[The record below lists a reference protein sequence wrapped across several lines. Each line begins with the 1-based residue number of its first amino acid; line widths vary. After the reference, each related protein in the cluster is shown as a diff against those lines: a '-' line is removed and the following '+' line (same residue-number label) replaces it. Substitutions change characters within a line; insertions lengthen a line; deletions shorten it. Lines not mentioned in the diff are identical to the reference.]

1 MKYFKDALGTKDFVI
16 TSEIFLK
23 PETDAN
29 SIKIQ
34 ADVLRDYVDAI
45 LLTDN
50 QSGQLHMSS
59 LVAGVLLLDAKIDPI
74 IQLICRNRNRIS
86 LLGDLL
92 GCAALGMTNLSLIRG
107 DRVPDEFQPRPK
119 AIIDITATELIRM
132 ANKMKIDD
140 RIKSVEN
147 FLLGGVVTPHG
158 PKPGWEAKNITE
170 KIDAGAQFV
179 LTHTCLD
186 MELLR
191 IYMKRMVETKLL
203 RRVSVIVGMAVLSS
217 PEDAQWVRKNRP
229 NVIIPND
236 IVTRLSNAK
245 DPEKEGIDICIEQL
259 NALKT
264 IPGVSGAHIIA
275 SEKLI
280 NISTAI
286 KNANI

>member
-1 MKYFKDALGTKDFVI
+1 LKYFKDALNTKDFVI

-59 LVAGVLLLDAKIDPI
+59 LAAGVLLLDAKIDPI
-74 IQLICRNRNRIS
+74 IQLSCRNRNRIS

-107 DRVPDEFQPRPK
+107 DRVPDVQPRPK
-119 AIIDITATELIRM
+119 AIMDITATELIRM
-132 ANKMKIDD
+132 ANKMKADD
-140 RIKSVEN
+140 RIKSVGK

-158 PKPGWEAKNITE
+158 PKPGWQAKNVTE

-186 MELLR
+186 MDLLR
-191 IYMKRMVETKLL
+191 TYMQRMVETKLV
-203 RRVSVIVGMAVLSS
+203 RRINVIVGMAVLSS
-217 PEDAQWVRKNRP
+217 SEDAQWVRKNRP

-259 NALKT
+259 NVLKT
-264 IPGVSGAHIIA
+264 IPGVSGAHLIA

>member
-1 MKYFKDALGTKDFVI
+1 MKYFKDALNTKDFVI

-23 PETDAN
+23 PETDTN

-59 LVAGVLLLDAKIDPI
+59 LAAGVLLLDAKIDPI
-74 IQLICRNRNRIS
+74 IQLSCRNRNRIS

-107 DRVPDEFQPRPK
+107 DRVPDVQPKPK
-119 AIIDITATELIRM
+119 AITDITATELIRM
-132 ANKMKIDD
+132 ANKMKADEK
-140 RIKSVEN
+140 IKSVDK

-158 PKPGWEAKNITE
+158 PKPGWQAKNITE

-186 MELLR
+186 MDLLR
-191 IYMKRMVETKLL
+191 IYMKRMVETKLV

-217 PEDAQWVRKNRP
+217 SEDAQWVRKNRP

-245 DPEKEGIDICIEQL
+245 DPEKEGIEICIEQI

>member
-1 MKYFKDALGTKDFVI
+1 MKYFKDALNTKDFVI

-59 LVAGVLLLDAKIDPI
+59 LAAGVLLLDAKIDPI
-74 IQLICRNRNRIS
+74 IQLSCRNRNRIS
-86 LLGDLL
+86 LLSDLM

-107 DRVPDEFQPRPK
+107 DRVPDIQPKPK
-119 AIIDITATELIRM
+119 AIMDITATGLIRM
-132 ANKMKIDD
+132 ANKMKADEK
-140 RIKSVEN
+140 IKSVGK
-147 FLLGGVVTPHG
+147 FLLGGVITPHG
-158 PKPGWEAKNITE
+158 PKPGWQAKSITE
-170 KIDAGAQFV
+170 KIDAGAQFM

-186 MELLR
+186 VDLLR
-191 IYMKRMVETKLL
+191 TYMQRMVETKLL
-203 RRVSVIVGMAVLSS
+203 RRVNVIVGMAVLSS
-217 PEDAQWVRKNRP
+217 SEDAQWVRKNRP

-259 NALKT
+259 NVLKT
-264 IPGVSGAHIIA
+264 IPGVSGAHLIA

>member
-1 MKYFKDALGTKDFVI
+1 MKYFKDALNTKDFVI

-74 IQLICRNRNRIS
+74 IQLSCRNRNRIS
-86 LLGDLL
+86 LLSDLM
-92 GCAALGMTNLSLIRG
+92 GCAALEMTNLSLIRG
-107 DRVPDEFQPRPK
+107 DRVPDIQPKPK
-119 AIIDITATELIRM
+119 AIMDITATGLIRM
-132 ANKMKIDD
+132 ANKMKADEK
-140 RIKSVEN
+140 IKSVGK

-158 PKPGWEAKNITE
+158 PKPGWQAKNITE
-170 KIDAGAQFV
+170 KIDAGAQFM

-186 MELLR
+186 VDLIR
-191 IYMKRMVETKLL
+191 TYMQRMVETKLV
-203 RRVSVIVGMAVLSS
+203 RRVSVIVGMVVLSS

-275 SEKLI
+275 SEKLT
-280 NISTAI
+280 NISTTI

>member
-59 LVAGVLLLDAKIDPI
+59 LAAGVLLLDAKIDPI
-74 IQLICRNRNRIS
+74 IQLSCRNRNRIS

-107 DRVPDEFQPRPK
+107 DRVPDIQPKPK
-119 AIIDITATELIRM
+119 AIMDITATGLIRM
-132 ANKMKIDD
+132 ANKMKADEK
-140 RIKSVEN
+140 IKSVGK

-158 PKPGWEAKNITE
+158 PKPGWQAKNITE
-170 KIDAGAQFV
+170 KIDAGAQFM

-186 MELLR
+186 VDLLR
-191 IYMKRMVETKLL
+191 TYMQRMVETKLV
-203 RRVSVIVGMAVLSS
+203 RRVNVIVGMAVLSS
-217 PEDAQWVRKNRP
+217 SEDAQWVRKNRP

>member
-1 MKYFKDALGTKDFVI
+1 LKYFKDALSAKDFVI

-74 IQLICRNRNRIS
+74 IQLSCRNRNRIS

-107 DRVPDEFQPRPK
+107 DRVPDVQPKPK
-119 AIIDITATELIRM
+119 AIMDITATELIRM
-132 ANKMKIDD
+132 AKKMKTDD
-140 RIKSVEN
+140 KIKSVGK

-158 PKPGWEAKNITE
+158 PKPGWQAKNITE

-186 MELLR
+186 VDLLR

-217 PEDAQWVRKNRP
+217 SEDAQWVRKNRP

-245 DPEKEGIDICIEQL
+245 DPEKEGIDICIEQI

>member
-1 MKYFKDALGTKDFVI
+1 MKYFKDALNTKDFVI

-59 LVAGVLLLDAKIDPI
+59 LAAGVLLLDAKIDPI
-74 IQLICRNRNRIS
+74 IQLSCRNRNRIS
-86 LLGDLL
+86 LLSDLM
-92 GCAALGMTNLSLIRG
+92 GCAVLGMTNLSLIRG
-107 DRVPDEFQPRPK
+107 DRVPDIQPKPK
-119 AIIDITATELIRM
+119 AIMDITATGLIRM
-132 ANKMKIDD
+132 ANKMKADEK
-140 RIKSVEN
+140 IKSVGK

-158 PKPGWEAKNITE
+158 PKPGWQAKNITE

-186 MELLR
+186 VDLLR
-191 IYMKRMVETKLL
+191 IYMQRMVETKLL

-217 PEDAQWVRKNRP
+217 SEDAQWVRKNRP
-229 NVIIPND
+229 NVMIPND

-245 DPEKEGIDICIEQL
+245 YPEKEGIDICVEQI

-275 SEKLI
+275 SEKLT
-280 NISTAI
+280 NIPTTI

>member
-1 MKYFKDALGTKDFVI
+1 MKYFKDALNTKDFVI

-23 PETDAN
+23 PETDAK

-59 LVAGVLLLDAKIDPI
+59 LAAGVLLLDAKIDPI
-74 IQLICRNRNRIS
+74 IQLSCRNRNRIS
-86 LLGDLL
+86 LLSDLM

-107 DRVPDEFQPRPK
+107 DRVPNVQPKPK
-119 AIIDITATELIRM
+119 AIMDITATELIRM
-132 ANKMKIDD
+132 ANKMKADEK
-140 RIKSVEN
+140 IKSVGK

-158 PKPGWEAKNITE
+158 PKPGWQAKNITE

-186 MELLR
+186 VDLLR
-191 IYMKRMVETKLL
+191 IYMQRMVETKLL

-217 PEDAQWVRKNRP
+217 SEDAQWVR
-229 NVIIPND
+229 
-236 IVTRLSNAK
+236 LSNAK
-245 DPEKEGIDICIEQL
+245 YPEKEGIDICVEQI

-275 SEKLI
+275 SEKLT
-280 NISTAI
+280 NIPTTI

>member
-59 LVAGVLLLDAKIDPI
+59 LAAGVLLLDAKIDPI
-74 IQLICRNRNRIS
+74 IQLSCRNRNRIS

-107 DRVPDEFQPRPK
+107 DRVPDIQPKPK
-119 AIIDITATELIRM
+119 AIMDITATGLIRM
-132 ANKMKIDD
+132 ANKMKADEK
-140 RIKSVEN
+140 IKSVGK

-158 PKPGWEAKNITE
+158 PKPGWHAKSITE
-170 KIDAGAQFV
+170 KIDAGAQFM

-186 MELLR
+186 VDLLR
-191 IYMKRMVETKLL
+191 TYMQRMVETKLL
-203 RRVSVIVGMAVLSS
+203 RRVNVIVGMAVLSS
-217 PEDAQWVRKNRP
+217 SEDAQWVRKNRP

>member
-1 MKYFKDALGTKDFVI
+1 MKYFKDALSAKDFVI

-74 IQLICRNRNRIS
+74 IQLSCRNRNRIS

-107 DRVPDEFQPRPK
+107 DRVPDVQPRPK
-119 AIIDITATELIRM
+119 AIMDITATELIRM
-132 ANKMKIDD
+132 ANKMKADD
-140 RIKSVEN
+140 RIKSVGK

-158 PKPGWEAKNITE
+158 PKPGWQAKNVTE

-186 MELLR
+186 MDLLR
-191 IYMKRMVETKLL
+191 TYMQRMVETKLV
-203 RRVSVIVGMAVLSS
+203 RRINVIVGMAVLSS
-217 PEDAQWVRKNRP
+217 SEDAQWVRKNRP

-245 DPEKEGIDICIEQL
+245 DQEKEGIDICIEQI

>member
-1 MKYFKDALGTKDFVI
+1 M
-16 TSEIFLK
+16 K

-29 SIKIQ
+29 SIKVQ

-59 LVAGVLLLDAKIDPI
+59 LAAGVLLLDAKIDPI
-74 IQLICRNRNRIS
+74 IQLSCRNRNRIS

-107 DRVPDEFQPRPK
+107 DRVPDIQPKPK
-119 AIIDITATELIRM
+119 AIMDITATGLIRM
-132 ANKMKIDD
+132 ANKMKADEK
-140 RIKSVEN
+140 IKSVGK

-158 PKPGWEAKNITE
+158 PKPGWQAKNVTE

-186 MELLR
+186 MDLLR

-217 PEDAQWVRKNRP
+217 SEDAQWVRKNRP

-259 NALKT
+259 NTLKT
-264 IPGVSGAHIIA
+264 IPGVSGAHLIA

-280 NISTAI
+280 NISAAI

>member
-59 LVAGVLLLDAKIDPI
+59 LAAGVLLLDAKIDPI
-74 IQLICRNRNRIS
+74 IQLSCRNRNRIS
-86 LLGDLL
+86 LLSDLM
-92 GCAALGMTNLSLIRG
+92 GCAALEMTNLSLIRG
-107 DRVPDEFQPRPK
+107 DRVPDIQPKPK
-119 AIIDITATELIRM
+119 AIMDITATGLIRM
-132 ANKMKIDD
+132 ANKMKADEK
-140 RIKSVEN
+140 IKSVGK

-158 PKPGWEAKNITE
+158 PKPGWQAKNITE
-170 KIDAGAQFV
+170 KIDAGAQFM

-186 MELLR
+186 VDLIR
-191 IYMKRMVETKLL
+191 TYMQRMVETKLV

-275 SEKLI
+275 SEKLT
-280 NISTAI
+280 NISTTI

>member
-1 MKYFKDALGTKDFVI
+1 MKYFKDALSAKDFVI

-74 IQLICRNRNRIS
+74 IQLSCRNRNRIS

-107 DRVPDEFQPRPK
+107 DRVPDVQPKPK
-119 AIIDITATELIRM
+119 AIMDITATELIRM
-132 ANKMKIDD
+132 AKKMKTDD
-140 RIKSVEN
+140 KIKSVGK

-158 PKPGWEAKNITE
+158 PKPGWQAKNITE

-186 MELLR
+186 VDLLR

-217 PEDAQWVRKNRP
+217 SEDAQWVRKNRP

-245 DPEKEGIDICIEQL
+245 DPEKEGIDICIEQI

>member
-74 IQLICRNRNRIS
+74 IQLSCRNRNRIS
-86 LLGDLL
+86 LLSDLM
-92 GCAALGMTNLSLIRG
+92 GCAALEMTNLSLIRG
-107 DRVPDEFQPRPK
+107 DRVPDIQPKPK
-119 AIIDITATELIRM
+119 AIMDITATGLIRM
-132 ANKMKIDD
+132 ANKMKADEK
-140 RIKSVEN
+140 IKSVGK

-158 PKPGWEAKNITE
+158 PKPGWQAKNITE
-170 KIDAGAQFV
+170 KIDAGAQFM

-186 MELLR
+186 VDLIR
-191 IYMKRMVETKLL
+191 TYMQRMVETKLV
-203 RRVSVIVGMAVLSS
+203 RRVSVIVGMVVLSS

-245 DPEKEGIDICIEQL
+245 DPEKEGIDICSEQL
-259 NALKT
+259 NVLKT
-264 IPGVSGAHIIA
+264 IPGVSGAHLIA
-275 SEKLI
+275 SEKLN
-280 NISTAI
+280 NISAAI

>member
-1 MKYFKDALGTKDFVI
+1 LKYFKDALSTKDFVI
-16 TSEIFLK
+16 TSEIFMK

-59 LVAGVLLLDAKIDPI
+59 LAAGVLLLDAKIDPI
-74 IQLICRNRNRIS
+74 IQLSCRNRNRIS

-107 DRVPDEFQPRPK
+107 DRVPDVQPRPK
-119 AIIDITATELIRM
+119 AIMDITATELIRM
-132 ANKMKIDD
+132 ANKMKADD
-140 RIKSVEN
+140 RIKSVGK

-158 PKPGWEAKNITE
+158 PKPGWQAKNVTE

-186 MELLR
+186 MDLLR
-191 IYMKRMVETKLL
+191 TYMQRMVETKLV
-203 RRVSVIVGMAVLSS
+203 RRINVIVGMAVLSS
-217 PEDAQWVRKNRP
+217 SEDAQWVRKNRP

-259 NALKT
+259 NTLKT
-264 IPGVSGAHIIA
+264 IPGVSGAHLIA

-280 NISTAI
+280 NISAAI

>member
-1 MKYFKDALGTKDFVI
+1 LKYFKDALSTKDFVI
-16 TSEIFLK
+16 TSEIFMK

-59 LVAGVLLLDAKIDPI
+59 LAAGVLLLDAKIDPI
-74 IQLICRNRNRIS
+74 IQLSCRNRNSIS

-107 DRVPDEFQPRPK
+107 DRVPDVQPKPK
-119 AIIDITATELIRM
+119 AITDITATELIRM
-132 ANKMKIDD
+132 ANKMKADEK
-140 RIKSVEN
+140 IKSVDK

-158 PKPGWEAKNITE
+158 PKPGWQAKNITE

-186 MELLR
+186 MDLLR
-191 IYMKRMVETKLL
+191 IYMKRMVETKLV

-217 PEDAQWVRKNRP
+217 SEDAQWVRKNRP

-245 DPEKEGIDICIEQL
+245 DPEKEGIEICIEQI

>member
-1 MKYFKDALGTKDFVI
+1 LKYFKDALNTKDFVI

-23 PETDAN
+23 PETDTN

-59 LVAGVLLLDAKIDPI
+59 LAAGVLLLDAKIDPI
-74 IQLICRNRNRIS
+74 IQLSCRNRNSIS

-107 DRVPDEFQPRPK
+107 DRVPDVQPKPK
-119 AIIDITATELIRM
+119 AITDITATELIRM
-132 ANKMKIDD
+132 ANKMKADEK
-140 RIKSVEN
+140 IKSVDK

-158 PKPGWEAKNITE
+158 PKPGWQAKNITE

-186 MELLR
+186 VDLLR
-191 IYMKRMVETKLL
+191 IYMKRMVETKLV

-217 PEDAQWVRKNRP
+217 SEDAQWVRKNRP

-280 NISTAI
+280 NISAAI

>member
-1 MKYFKDALGTKDFVI
+1 MKYFKDALSTKDFVI
-16 TSEIFLK
+16 TSEIFMK

-59 LVAGVLLLDAKIDPI
+59 LAAGVLLLDAKIDPI
-74 IQLICRNRNRIS
+74 IQLSCRNRNRIS

-107 DRVPDEFQPRPK
+107 DRVPDVQPRPK
-119 AIIDITATELIRM
+119 AIMDITATELIRM
-132 ANKMKIDD
+132 ANKMKADD
-140 RIKSVEN
+140 RIKSVGK

-158 PKPGWEAKNITE
+158 PKPGWQAKNVTE

-186 MELLR
+186 MDLLR
-191 IYMKRMVETKLL
+191 TYMQRMVETKLV
-203 RRVSVIVGMAVLSS
+203 RRINVIVGMAVLSS
-217 PEDAQWVRKNRP
+217 SEDAQWVRKNRP

-259 NALKT
+259 NVLKT
-264 IPGVSGAHIIA
+264 IPGVSGAHLIA

-280 NISTAI
+280 NISAAI

>member
-1 MKYFKDALGTKDFVI
+1 MKYFKDALNTKDFVI

-23 PETDAN
+23 PETDTN

-59 LVAGVLLLDAKIDPI
+59 LAAGVLLLDAKIDPI
-74 IQLICRNRNRIS
+74 IQLSCRNRNSIS

-107 DRVPDEFQPRPK
+107 DRVPDVQPKPK
-119 AIIDITATELIRM
+119 AITDITATELIRM
-132 ANKMKIDD
+132 ANKMKADEK
-140 RIKSVEN
+140 IKSVDK

-158 PKPGWEAKNITE
+158 PKPGWQAKNITE

-186 MELLR
+186 MDLLR
-191 IYMKRMVETKLL
+191 IYMKRMVETKLV

-217 PEDAQWVRKNRP
+217 SEDAQWVRKNRP

-245 DPEKEGIDICIEQL
+245 DPEKEGIEICIEQI

>member
-74 IQLICRNRNRIS
+74 IQLSCRNRNRIS

-107 DRVPDEFQPRPK
+107 DRVPDIQPKPK
-119 AIIDITATELIRM
+119 AIMDITATGLIRM
-132 ANKMKIDD
+132 ANKMKADD
-140 RIKSVEN
+140 RIKSVGK

-158 PKPGWEAKNITE
+158 PKPGWQAKNVTE

-186 MELLR
+186 MDLLR
-191 IYMKRMVETKLL
+191 TYMQRMVETKLL
-203 RRVSVIVGMAVLSS
+203 RRVNVIVGMAVLSS
-217 PEDAQWVRKNRP
+217 SEDAQWVRKNRP

-245 DPEKEGIDICIEQL
+245 DPEKEGIDICIEQI

-264 IPGVSGAHIIA
+264 IPGISGAHIIA

>member
-1 MKYFKDALGTKDFVI
+1 MKYFKDALSTKDFVI
-16 TSEIFLK
+16 TSEIFMK

-59 LVAGVLLLDAKIDPI
+59 LAAGVLLLDAKIDPI
-74 IQLICRNRNRIS
+74 IQLSCRNRNRIS

-107 DRVPDEFQPRPK
+107 DRVPDVQPRPK
-119 AIIDITATELIRM
+119 AIMDITATELIRM
-132 ANKMKIDD
+132 ANKMKADD
-140 RIKSVEN
+140 RIKSVGK

-158 PKPGWEAKNITE
+158 PKPGWQAKNVTE

-186 MELLR
+186 MDLLR
-191 IYMKRMVETKLL
+191 TYMQRMVETKLV
-203 RRVSVIVGMAVLSS
+203 RRINVIVGMAVLSS
-217 PEDAQWVRKNRP
+217 SEDAQWVRKNRP

-259 NALKT
+259 NTLKT
-264 IPGVSGAHIIA
+264 IPGVSGAHLIA

>member
-1 MKYFKDALGTKDFVI
+1 MKYFKDALNTKDFVI

-23 PETDAN
+23 PETDAK

-59 LVAGVLLLDAKIDPI
+59 LAAGVLLLDAKIDPI
-74 IQLICRNRNRIS
+74 IQLSCRNRNRIS
-86 LLGDLL
+86 LLSDLM
-92 GCAALGMTNLSLIRG
+92 GCAALEMTNLSLIRG
-107 DRVPDEFQPRPK
+107 DRVPDIQPKPK
-119 AIIDITATELIRM
+119 AIMDITATGLIRM
-132 ANKMKIDD
+132 ANKMKADEK
-140 RIKSVEN
+140 IKSVGK

-158 PKPGWEAKNITE
+158 PKPGWQAKNITE
-170 KIDAGAQFV
+170 KIDAGAQFM

-186 MELLR
+186 VDLIR
-191 IYMKRMVETKLL
+191 TYMQRMVETKLV
-203 RRVSVIVGMAVLSS
+203 RRVSVIVGMVVLSS

-245 DPEKEGIDICIEQL
+245 DPEKEGIDICSEQL
-259 NALKT
+259 NVLKT
-264 IPGVSGAHIIA
+264 IPGVSGAHLIA

>member
-1 MKYFKDALGTKDFVI
+1 MKYFKDALNTKDFVI

-59 LVAGVLLLDAKIDPI
+59 LAAGVLLLDAKIDPI
-74 IQLICRNRNRIS
+74 IQLSCRNRNRIS
-86 LLGDLL
+86 LLSDLM
-92 GCAALGMTNLSLIRG
+92 GCAALEMTNLSLIRG
-107 DRVPDEFQPRPK
+107 DRVPDIQPKPK
-119 AIIDITATELIRM
+119 AIMDITATGLIRM
-132 ANKMKIDD
+132 ANKMKADEK
-140 RIKSVEN
+140 IKSVGK

-158 PKPGWEAKNITE
+158 PNPGWQAKNITE
-170 KIDAGAQFV
+170 KIDAGAQFM

-186 MELLR
+186 VDLIR
-191 IYMKRMVETKLL
+191 TYMQRMVETKLV
-203 RRVSVIVGMAVLSS
+203 RRVRVIVGMVVLSS

-275 SEKLI
+275 SEKLT
-280 NISTAI
+280 NISTTI

>member
-1 MKYFKDALGTKDFVI
+1 MKYFKDALSTKDFVI
-16 TSEIFLK
+16 TSEIFMK

-29 SIKIQ
+29 SIKVQ

-59 LVAGVLLLDAKIDPI
+59 LAAGVLLLDAKIDPI
-74 IQLICRNRNRIS
+74 IQLSCRNRNRIS

-107 DRVPDEFQPRPK
+107 DRVPDVQPRPK
-119 AIIDITATELIRM
+119 AIMDITATELIRM
-132 ANKMKIDD
+132 ANKMKADD
-140 RIKSVEN
+140 RIKSVGK

-158 PKPGWEAKNITE
+158 PKPGWQAKNVTE

-186 MELLR
+186 MDLLR
-191 IYMKRMVETKLL
+191 TYMQRMVETKLV
-203 RRVSVIVGMAVLSS
+203 RRINVIVGMAVLSS
-217 PEDAQWVRKNRP
+217 SEDAQWVRKNRP

-259 NALKT
+259 NVLKT
-264 IPGVSGAHIIA
+264 IPGVSGAHLIA

>member
-1 MKYFKDALGTKDFVI
+1 MKYFKDALNTKDFVI

-59 LVAGVLLLDAKIDPI
+59 LAAGVLLLDAKIDPI
-74 IQLICRNRNRIS
+74 IQLSCRNRNRIS
-86 LLGDLL
+86 LLSDLM
-92 GCAALGMTNLSLIRG
+92 GCAALEMTNLSLIRG
-107 DRVPDEFQPRPK
+107 DRVPDIQPKPK
-119 AIIDITATELIRM
+119 AIMDITATGLIRM
-132 ANKMKIDD
+132 ANKMKADEK
-140 RIKSVEN
+140 IKSVGK

-158 PKPGWEAKNITE
+158 PKPGWQAKNITE
-170 KIDAGAQFV
+170 KIDAGAQFM

-186 MELLR
+186 VDLIR
-191 IYMKRMVETKLL
+191 TYMQRMVETKLV
-203 RRVSVIVGMAVLSS
+203 RRVSVIVGMVVLSS

-245 DPEKEGIDICIEQL
+245 DPEKEGIDICSEQL
-259 NALKT
+259 NVLKT
-264 IPGVSGAHIIA
+264 IPGVSGAHLIA

>member
-29 SIKIQ
+29 SIKVQ

-59 LVAGVLLLDAKIDPI
+59 LAAGVLLLDAKIDPI
-74 IQLICRNRNRIS
+74 IQLSCRNRNRIS

-107 DRVPDEFQPRPK
+107 DRVPDVQPRPK
-119 AIIDITATELIRM
+119 AIMDITATELIRM
-132 ANKMKIDD
+132 ANKMKADD
-140 RIKSVEN
+140 RIKSVGK

-158 PKPGWEAKNITE
+158 PKSGWQAKNITE

-186 MELLR
+186 VDLLR
-191 IYMKRMVETKLL
+191 TYMQRMVETKLV
-203 RRVSVIVGMAVLSS
+203 RRINVIVGMAVLSS
-217 PEDAQWVRKNRP
+217 SEDAQWVRKNRP

-259 NALKT
+259 NVLKT
-264 IPGVSGAHIIA
+264 IPGVSGAHLIA

>member
-1 MKYFKDALGTKDFVI
+1 MKYFKDALSTKDFVI
-16 TSEIFLK
+16 TSEIFMK

-59 LVAGVLLLDAKIDPI
+59 LAAGVLLLDAKIDPI
-74 IQLICRNRNRIS
+74 IQLSCRNRNRIS

-107 DRVPDEFQPRPK
+107 DRVPDVQPRPK
-119 AIIDITATELIRM
+119 AIMDITATELIRM
-132 ANKMKIDD
+132 ANKMKADD
-140 RIKSVEN
+140 RIKSVGK

-158 PKPGWEAKNITE
+158 PKPGWQAKNVTE

-186 MELLR
+186 MDLLR
-191 IYMKRMVETKLL
+191 TYMQRMVETKLV
-203 RRVSVIVGMAVLSS
+203 RRINVIVGMAVLSS
-217 PEDAQWVRKNRP
+217 SEDAQWVRKNRP

-245 DPEKEGIDICIEQL
+245 DPEKEGIDICIEQI

>member
-1 MKYFKDALGTKDFVI
+1 MKYFKDALNTKDFVI

-59 LVAGVLLLDAKIDPI
+59 LAAGVLLLDAKIDPI
-74 IQLICRNRNRIS
+74 IQLSCRNRNRIS

-107 DRVPDEFQPRPK
+107 DRVPDVQPRPK
-119 AIIDITATELIRM
+119 AIMDITATELIRM
-132 ANKMKIDD
+132 ANKMKADD
-140 RIKSVEN
+140 RIKSVGK
-147 FLLGGVVTPHG
+147 FLLG
-158 PKPGWEAKNITE
+158 PKPGWQAKNVTE

-186 MELLR
+186 MDLLR
-191 IYMKRMVETKLL
+191 TYMQRMVETKLV
-203 RRVSVIVGMAVLSS
+203 RRINVIVGMAVLSS
-217 PEDAQWVRKNRP
+217 SEDAQWVRKNRP

-259 NALKT
+259 NVLKT
-264 IPGVSGAHIIA
+264 IPGVSGAHLIA

>member
-1 MKYFKDALGTKDFVI
+1 MKYFKDALNTKDFVI

-59 LVAGVLLLDAKIDPI
+59 LAAGVLLLDAKIDPI
-74 IQLICRNRNRIS
+74 IQLSCRNRNRIS
-86 LLGDLL
+86 LLSDLM
-92 GCAALGMTNLSLIRG
+92 GCAALEMTNLSLIRG
-107 DRVPDEFQPRPK
+107 DRVPDIQPKPK
-119 AIIDITATELIRM
+119 AIMDITATGLIRM
-132 ANKMKIDD
+132 ANKMKADEK
-140 RIKSVEN
+140 IKSVGK

-158 PKPGWEAKNITE
+158 PKPGWQAKNITE
-170 KIDAGAQFV
+170 KIDAGAQFM

-186 MELLR
+186 VDLIR
-191 IYMKRMVETKLL
+191 TYMQRMVETKLV
-203 RRVSVIVGMAVLSS
+203 RRVSVIVGMVVLSS

-275 SEKLI
+275 SEKLT
-280 NISTAI
+280 NISTTI

>member
-1 MKYFKDALGTKDFVI
+1 MKYFKDALSTKDFVI
-16 TSEIFLK
+16 TSEIFMK

-59 LVAGVLLLDAKIDPI
+59 LAAGVLLLDAKIDPI
-74 IQLICRNRNRIS
+74 IQLSCRNRNRIS

-107 DRVPDEFQPRPK
+107 DRVPDVQPRPK
-119 AIIDITATELIRM
+119 AIMDITATELIRM
-132 ANKMKIDD
+132 ANKMKADD
-140 RIKSVEN
+140 RIKSVGK

-158 PKPGWEAKNITE
+158 PKPGWQAKNVTE

-186 MELLR
+186 MDLLR
-191 IYMKRMVETKLL
+191 TYMQRMVETKLV
-203 RRVSVIVGMAVLSS
+203 RRINVIVGMAVLSS
-217 PEDAQWVRKNRP
+217 SEDAQWVRKNRP

-259 NALKT
+259 NTLKT
-264 IPGVSGAHIIA
+264 IPGVSGAHLIA

-280 NISTAI
+280 NISAAI

>member
-1 MKYFKDALGTKDFVI
+1 MKYFKDALSTKDFVI

-74 IQLICRNRNRIS
+74 IQLSCRNRNRIS

-107 DRVPDEFQPRPK
+107 DRVPDVQPRPK
-119 AIIDITATELIRM
+119 AIMDITATELIRM
-132 ANKMKIDD
+132 ANKMKADD
-140 RIKSVEN
+140 RIKSVGK

-158 PKPGWEAKNITE
+158 PKPGWQAKNVTE

-186 MELLR
+186 MDLLR
-191 IYMKRMVETKLL
+191 TYMQRMVETKLV
-203 RRVSVIVGMAVLSS
+203 RRINVIVGMAVLSS
-217 PEDAQWVRKNRP
+217 SEDAQWVRKNRP

-264 IPGVSGAHIIA
+264 IPGVSGAHLIA

-280 NISTAI
+280 NISAAI

>member
-1 MKYFKDALGTKDFVI
+1 LKYFKDALNTKDFVI

-23 PETDAN
+23 PETDTN

-59 LVAGVLLLDAKIDPI
+59 LAAGVLLLDAKIDPI
-74 IQLICRNRNRIS
+74 IQLSCRNRNSIS

-107 DRVPDEFQPRPK
+107 DRVPDVQPKPK
-119 AIIDITATELIRM
+119 AITDITATELIRM
-132 ANKMKIDD
+132 ANKMKADEK
-140 RIKSVEN
+140 IKSVDK

-158 PKPGWEAKNITE
+158 PKPGWQAKNITE

-186 MELLR
+186 MDLLR
-191 IYMKRMVETKLL
+191 IYMKRMVETKLV

-217 PEDAQWVRKNRP
+217 SEDAQWVRKNRP

-245 DPEKEGIDICIEQL
+245 DPEKEGIEICIEQI

>member
-1 MKYFKDALGTKDFVI
+1 M
-16 TSEIFLK
+16 K

-59 LVAGVLLLDAKIDPI
+59 LAAGVLLLDAKIDPI
-74 IQLICRNRNRIS
+74 IQLSCRNRNRIS
-86 LLGDLL
+86 LLSDLM

-107 DRVPDEFQPRPK
+107 DRVPDVQPRPK
-119 AIIDITATELIRM
+119 AIMDITATELIRM
-132 ANKMKIDD
+132 ANKMKADD
-140 RIKSVEN
+140 RIKSVGK

-158 PKPGWEAKNITE
+158 PKPGWQAKNVTE

-186 MELLR
+186 MDLLR
-191 IYMKRMVETKLL
+191 TYMQRMVETKLV
-203 RRVSVIVGMAVLSS
+203 RRINVIVGMAVLSS
-217 PEDAQWVRKNRP
+217 SEDAQWVRKNRP

-259 NALKT
+259 NVLKT
-264 IPGVSGAHIIA
+264 IPGVSGAHLIA

>member
-1 MKYFKDALGTKDFVI
+1 LKYFKDALSTKDFVI
-16 TSEIFLK
+16 TSEIFMK

-29 SIKIQ
+29 SIKVQ

-59 LVAGVLLLDAKIDPI
+59 LAAGVLLLDAKIDPI
-74 IQLICRNRNRIS
+74 IQLSCRNRNRIS

-107 DRVPDEFQPRPK
+107 DRVPDVQPRPK
-119 AIIDITATELIRM
+119 AIMDITATELIRM
-132 ANKMKIDD
+132 ANKMKADD
-140 RIKSVEN
+140 RIKSVGK

-158 PKPGWEAKNITE
+158 PKPGWQAKNVTE

-186 MELLR
+186 MDLLR
-191 IYMKRMVETKLL
+191 IYMKRMVETKLV
-203 RRVSVIVGMAVLSS
+203 RRINVIVGMAVLSS
-217 PEDAQWVRKNRP
+217 SEDAQWVRKNRP

-259 NALKT
+259 NTLKT
-264 IPGVSGAHIIA
+264 IPGVSGAHLIA

-280 NISTAI
+280 NISAVI

>member
-1 MKYFKDALGTKDFVI
+1 LKYFKDALNTKDFVI

-59 LVAGVLLLDAKIDPI
+59 LAAGVLLLDAKIDPI
-74 IQLICRNRNRIS
+74 IQLSCRNRNRIS
-86 LLGDLL
+86 LLSDLM
-92 GCAALGMTNLSLIRG
+92 GCAALEMTNLSLIRG
-107 DRVPDEFQPRPK
+107 DRVPDIQPKPK
-119 AIIDITATELIRM
+119 AIMDITATGLIRM
-132 ANKMKIDD
+132 ANKMKADEK
-140 RIKSVEN
+140 IKSVGK

-158 PKPGWEAKNITE
+158 PKPGWQAKNITE
-170 KIDAGAQFV
+170 KIDAGAQFM

-186 MELLR
+186 VDLIR
-191 IYMKRMVETKLL
+191 TYMQRMVETKLV
-203 RRVSVIVGMAVLSS
+203 RRVSVIVGMVVLSS

-259 NALKT
+259 NVLKT
-264 IPGVSGAHIIA
+264 IPGVSGAHLIA

>member
-1 MKYFKDALGTKDFVI
+1 LKYFKDALNTKDFVI

-59 LVAGVLLLDAKIDPI
+59 LAAGVLLLDAKIDPI
-74 IQLICRNRNRIS
+74 IQLSCRNRNRIS
-86 LLGDLL
+86 LLSDLM
-92 GCAALGMTNLSLIRG
+92 GCAALEMTNLSLIRG
-107 DRVPDEFQPRPK
+107 DRVPDIQPKPK
-119 AIIDITATELIRM
+119 AIMDITATGLIRM
-132 ANKMKIDD
+132 ANKMKADEK
-140 RIKSVEN
+140 IKSVGK

-158 PKPGWEAKNITE
+158 PKPGWQAKNITE
-170 KIDAGAQFV
+170 KIDAGAQFM

-186 MELLR
+186 VDLIR
-191 IYMKRMVETKLL
+191 TYMQRMVETKLL
-203 RRVSVIVGMAVLSS
+203 RRVNVIVGMAVLSS
-217 PEDAQWVRKNRP
+217 SEDAQWVRKNRP

-259 NALKT
+259 NVLKT
-264 IPGVSGAHIIA
+264 IPGVSGAHLIA

>member
-1 MKYFKDALGTKDFVI
+1 LKYFKDALSTKDFVI
-16 TSEIFLK
+16 TSEIFMK

-59 LVAGVLLLDAKIDPI
+59 LAAGVLLLDAKIDPI
-74 IQLICRNRNRIS
+74 IQLSCRNRNRIS

-107 DRVPDEFQPRPK
+107 DRVPDVQPRPK
-119 AIIDITATELIRM
+119 AIMDITATELIRM
-132 ANKMKIDD
+132 ANKMKADD
-140 RIKSVEN
+140 RIKSVGK

-158 PKPGWEAKNITE
+158 PKPGWQAKNVTE

-186 MELLR
+186 MDLLR
-191 IYMKRMVETKLL
+191 TYMQRMVETKLV
-203 RRVSVIVGMAVLSS
+203 RRINVIVGMAVLSS
-217 PEDAQWVRKNRP
+217 SEDAQWVRKNRP

-264 IPGVSGAHIIA
+264 IPGVSGAHLIA

-280 NISTAI
+280 NISAAI

>member
-1 MKYFKDALGTKDFVI
+1 LKYFKDALSTKDFVI
-16 TSEIFLK
+16 TSEIFMK

-59 LVAGVLLLDAKIDPI
+59 LAAGVLLLDAKIDPI
-74 IQLICRNRNRIS
+74 IQLSCRNRNRIS
-86 LLGDLL
+86 LLSDLM

-107 DRVPDEFQPRPK
+107 DRVPDVQPRPK
-119 AIIDITATELIRM
+119 AIMDITATELIRM
-132 ANKMKIDD
+132 ANKMKADD
-140 RIKSVEN
+140 RIKSVGK

-158 PKPGWEAKNITE
+158 PKPGWQAKNVTE

-186 MELLR
+186 MDLLR
-191 IYMKRMVETKLL
+191 TYMQRMVETKLV
-203 RRVSVIVGMAVLSS
+203 RRINVIVGMAVLSS
-217 PEDAQWVRKNRP
+217 SEDAQWVRKNRP

-259 NALKT
+259 NVLKT
-264 IPGVSGAHIIA
+264 IPGVSGAHLIA